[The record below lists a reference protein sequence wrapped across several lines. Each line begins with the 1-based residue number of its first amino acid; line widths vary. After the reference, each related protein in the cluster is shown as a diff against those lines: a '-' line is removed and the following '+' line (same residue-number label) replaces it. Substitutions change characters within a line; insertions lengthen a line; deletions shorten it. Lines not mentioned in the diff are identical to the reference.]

1 VDDVADAADTLAV
14 LLGIHGFRVRTA
26 PDGPSA
32 LATALADR
40 PDVVLTD
47 LKLPR
52 MTGWELA
59 RELRARFPDNTPY
72 IIAVTG
78 MGQSDDVQQSAE
90 AGIDLHLLKPAD
102 PDDIV
107 AALERFRAG
116 RGSERPDST

>member
-1 VDDVADAADTLAV
+1 MDDAADTLAV
-14 LLGIHGFRVRTA
+14 LLRMHGFEVRTA

-32 LATALADR
+32 LAAATADR

-59 RELRARFPDNTPY
+59 RRLREQYPDNPPY
-72 IIAVTG
+72 IVAVSG
-78 MGQSDDVQQSAE
+78 MGEPGDVRKSHE

-102 PDDIV
+102 PDEIV
-107 AALERFRAG
+107 AALERLRAG
-116 RGSERPDST
+116 